1 MTTLNVFAQFSRLNA
16 VESIQV
22 KPNSYGNFK
31 ASQLNEAFR
40 SQFDSI
46 LNQITGKTLEDN
58 HSVLSFKSDIAGF
71 ADKTYVSSVVRQGD
85 NLAIHLGTEILP
97 IQTKLPDNISLTIEE
112 VVYDRYRELSLT
124 AYDEDADTTIAFP
137 LRLSEDAFKSM
148 LETLPDGKK
157 AVNGRKLSTAMAK
170 GKLDVVVAALSE
182 GKTGGSSAPLTEIKD
197 LPQQTL
203 FPVTN
208 LKTVSVNYQGVPAT
222 SYIVTVNHESTEH
235 SFWLPSN
242 LKLAAEIGTI
252 APNQTSI
259 AYYLTEANKA
269 GKQYVKGYTAKMVNA
284 VTVDT
289 VASVEQTDTTQTTVE
304 VLEPV
309 KESNKLPFSNIQEAI
324 DWAMSKLGDRSK
336 TEVSDML
343 ASAPKDENGSTSLG
357 FYNMVMEMAVV
368 PF

>member
-1 MTTLNVFAQFSRLNA
+1 MTTLNVFTQFSRVNA

-22 KPNSYGNFK
+22 KPNTYGNFK
-31 ASQLNEAFR
+31 ASQLDETFR
-40 SQFDSI
+40 SQFDAI
-46 LNQITGKTLEDN
+46 LNQITGKKLDDN

-71 ADKTYVSSVVRQGD
+71 ADKTYVSSVVRQE
-85 NLAIHLGTEILP
+85 NNSAIHLGTEIVP
-97 IQTKLPDNISLTIEE
+97 IQAKVPDNITLTIEE

-137 LRLSEDAFKSM
+137 LRLSEEAFKSM
-148 LETLPDGKK
+148 LETGPDGKK

-208 LKTVSVNYQGVPAT
+208 LKTVAVNYQGVPAT

-259 AYYLTEANKA
+259 AYYLTEPNKA
-269 GKQYVKGYTAKMVNA
+269 GKQYVKGYTAKITR
-284 VTVDT
+284 TVDA
-289 VASVEQTDTTQTTVE
+289 VVEQMKTTEPLAVE
-304 VLEPV
+304 ALEPV
-309 KESNKLPFSNIQEAI
+309 KEDRKLPFSNIQEAI
-324 DWAMSKLGDRSK
+324 DWGMSLLGDKSK

-343 ASAPKDENGSTSLG
+343 ANAPKDDNGSSSVG
-357 FYNMVMEMAVV
+357 FYNMVMEMSVV

>member
-1 MTTLNVFAQFSRLNA
+1 MTTLNVFTQFSRVNA

-22 KPNSYGNFK
+22 KPNTYGNFK
-31 ASQLNEAFR
+31 ASQLETTFR
-40 SQFDSI
+40 SQFDAI
-46 LNQITGKTLEDN
+46 LQQITGKALDDN

-71 ADKTYVSSVVRQGD
+71 ADKTYVSSVVRQEN
-85 NLAIHLGTEILP
+85 NLAIHLGTEIVP
-97 IQTKLPDNISLTIEE
+97 IKTELPDNITLTIEE

-124 AYDEDADTTIAFP
+124 AYDEEADVTIAFP

-148 LETLPDGKK
+148 LETGPDGKK

-208 LKTVSVNYQGVPAT
+208 LKTVAVNYQGVPAT

-242 LKLAAEIGTI
+242 LKLAAEIGTL
-252 APNQTSI
+252 APNQVSL
-259 AYYLTEANKA
+259 AYYLTEPNKA
-269 GKQYVKGYTAKMVNA
+269 GKQYVKGYTAKINR
-284 VTVDT
+284 TVDT
-289 VASVEQTDTTQTTVE
+289 VALEDTTELVQLTPV
-304 VLEPV
+304 VNVEPV
-309 KESNKLPFSNIQEAI
+309 KESHKLPFSNIQEAI
-324 DWAMSKLGDRSK
+324 EWAMTKLGDKSK
-336 TEVSDML
+336 TEISDML
-343 ASAPKDENGSTSLG
+343 ANAPKDDNGSTSVG
-357 FYNMVMEMAVV
+357 FYEMVTEMAVV